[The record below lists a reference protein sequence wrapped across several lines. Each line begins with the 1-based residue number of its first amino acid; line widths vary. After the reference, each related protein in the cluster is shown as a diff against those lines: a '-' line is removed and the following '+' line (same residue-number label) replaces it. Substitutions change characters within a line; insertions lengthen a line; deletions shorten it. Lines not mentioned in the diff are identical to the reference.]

1 MIVGLI
7 FYDKSRILF
16 GITTIVVYIYPVNK
30 KPIIMVNRKDGP
42 SERELEI
49 LQVLWDLEPATVRDI
64 HEQIAR
70 EKNIGYTTTLKQIQR
85 MFDKGLVSRKKH
97 GKSHVYSS
105 KVGRHETQNNLFD
118 KLLNT
123 AFKGSAI
130 KLVMHA
136 LGKGKPTPEEIKQ
149 LRELLNKMEGGK
161 K

>member
-1 MIVGLI
+1 M
-7 FYDKSRILF
+7 
-16 GITTIVVYIYPVNK
+16 VNK
-30 KPIIMVNRKDGP
+30 KDGP

-64 HEQIAR
+64 HEQIA
-70 EKNIGYTTTLKQIQR
+70 KTKDIGYTTTLKQIQR
-85 MFDKGLVSRKKH
+85 MFDKGLVSREKE

-105 KVGRHETQNNLFD
+105 MVSRHETQNNLFN

-136 LGKGKPTPEEIKQ
+136 LGKSKTTSEEIKQ
-149 LRELLNKMEGGK
+149 LRQLLDKMEGGEK
-161 K
+161 